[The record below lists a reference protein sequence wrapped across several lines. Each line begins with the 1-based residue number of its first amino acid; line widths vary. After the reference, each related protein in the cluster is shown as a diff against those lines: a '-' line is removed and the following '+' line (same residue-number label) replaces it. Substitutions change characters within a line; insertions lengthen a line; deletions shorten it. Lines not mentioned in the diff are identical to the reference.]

1 MSKVAIVGLGYVGL
15 PLAVSAQVAGH
26 QVIGIDNDSKKIEKI
41 LAGES
46 YVEDIQD
53 FQLQKALSEG
63 LTATSNFALIESVE
77 IVVICVP
84 TPLGQEGNPDLSY
97 LMAAVDNIAAFLSDG
112 TLIVNESTSMPG
124 TVRELIPSV
133 VARIRPELSID
144 YAVAPERID
153 PGNTYWSLKNTPRLI
168 GGVNLRSRSRA
179 VDFYRSFCD
188 EVIEVSR
195 PEVAELAKLLENT
208 FRLVNISLVNELV
221 PLASKI
227 GVSIH
232 EVVRAATSKPYGY
245 TPFQPSVG
253 IGGHCIPVDP
263 VYLQAKGEALGVTLD
278 VLSSSLKVNSK
289 ILQFIIDKSEEFRP
303 TSNNNVLILG
313 LSYKSGIA
321 DTRESASWNLLQSL
335 QNNGWD
341 VNWWDSKIKNEEFK
355 LEEYQTSRFLLI
367 VTHIIKDSQID
378 KLISKASHVIDCTG
392 QYFGKPN
399 VTSF

>member
-153 PGNTYWSLKNTPRLI
+153 PGNSYWSLKNTPRLI
-168 GGVNLRSRSRA
+168 GGVSLRSRSRA

-278 VLSSSLKVNSK
+278 VLSSSLRVNSK
-289 ILQFIIDKSEEFRP
+289 ILQFIIDKSEEYR
-303 TSNNNVLILG
+303 TISESSVLILG
-313 LSYKSGIA
+313 ISYKQGIT
-321 DTRESASWNLLQSL
+321 DTRESASLKLLECLQSK
-335 QNNGWD
+335 GWT
-341 VNWWDSKIKNEEFK
+341 VNWWDSKIKNEHLK
-355 LEEYQTSRFLLI
+355 LDEYEKRKFLLI
-367 VTHIIKDSQID
+367 ITHNIEDLQIE
-378 KLISKASHVIDCTG
+378 KLISEAVHVIDCTG
-392 QYFGKPN
+392 RYFGKPN